1 MSTDTTGLRS
11 LLNRSGYAL
20 LDHKQMVRISGSGT
34 DKFIQGQFSQHVDEI
49 TATRS
54 LRAAACTPKGRA
66 YCLTRFVRDGD
77 DLLMEL
83 DARLAETTLNQLKK
97 YVMLFRGTS
106 MEVLES
112 AQFVGLVGEDAA
124 IAVAGNEAATLTQT
138 GQVLQTETGFLV
150 RIEDMAGPVPRY
162 EFWLPEGESGLPEDV
177 ARLSVNDWNA
187 TSIAAGVPWLT
198 DVTTESYVP
207 QMLNLQHLQGIH
219 FKKGCY
225 TGQEVVARMHF
236 LGQLKKSLFRLN
248 FQTAG
253 NAPAPGTKLLTNGKN
268 AGEVVNSVIT
278 ETGEGTLLA
287 VLRHEASE
295 ADLTLAGDDSVS
307 FQPEPLPYPVPE
319 REPQP
324 ETDT

>member
-1 MSTDTTGLRS
+1 MSIATTELRF
-11 LLNRSGYAL
+11 LGNRSGYVL
-20 LDHKQMVRISGSGT
+20 LEHKQIVRISGPGT

-49 TATRS
+49 TESQS

-83 DARLAETTLNQLKK
+83 DTNLAEPTLNQLRK
-97 YVMLFRGTS
+97 YLMLFRGTS

-112 AQFVGLVGEDAA
+112 AQLMGLIGQEAA
-124 IAVAGNEAATLTQT
+124 VVVAGDGARSLTEP
-138 GQVLQTETGFLV
+138 GQVLQTDNGFLV

-162 EFWLPEGESGLPEDV
+162 EFWQPDGGITSPGDIDP
-177 ARLSVNDWNA
+177 LSTDDWNA
-187 TSIAAGVPWLT
+187 SSIAAGVPWLT
-198 DVTTESYVP
+198 NDTTENYVP

-248 FQTAG
+248 FQGINT
-253 NAPAPGTKLLTNGKN
+253 APAPGTKLQAGGKN
-268 AGEVVNSVIT
+268 AGEVINSVM
-278 ETGEGTLLA
+278 TGSDHGTLLA
-287 VLRHEASE
+287 VLRHDAAEA
-295 ADLTLAGDDSVS
+295 ALALDGKDSVTL
-307 FQPEPLPYPVPE
+307 QLDTLPYPVPE
-319 REPQP
+319 RE
-324 ETDT
+324 EKSDT

>member
-1 MSTDTTGLRS
+1 MSTATTELRF
-11 LLNRSGYAL
+11 LGDRSGYVL
-20 LDHKQMVRISGSGT
+20 LEHKQIVRISGPGT

-49 TATRS
+49 TASQS

-83 DARLAETTLNQLKK
+83 DTNLAEPTLNQLRK
-97 YVMLFRGTS
+97 YLMLFRGTS

-112 AQFVGLVGEDAA
+112 AQLMGLIGQEAA
-124 IAVAGNEAATLTQT
+124 VAVAGSEAASLTRP
-138 GQVLQTETGFLV
+138 GQVLRADNGFLV

-162 EFWLPEGESGLPEDV
+162 EFWQPDV
-177 ARLSVNDWNA
+177 GITSPDGIDPLSTDDWNA
-187 TSIAAGVPWLT
+187 SSIAAGVPWLT
-198 DVTTESYVP
+198 SGTTENYVP

-248 FQTAG
+248 FQGINT
-253 NAPAPGTKLLTNGKN
+253 APAPGTKVQASGRN
-268 AGEVVNSVIT
+268 AGEVINSVM
-278 ETGEGTLLA
+278 TGSDHGTLLA
-287 VLRHEASE
+287 VLRHDTAEA
-295 ADLTLAGDDSVS
+295 ALALDGNDSVTL
-307 FQPEPLPYPVPE
+307 QLDTLPYPVPE
-319 REPQP
+319 RE
-324 ETDT
+324 EKSDT